1 MANYFTDNDDLQWQY
16 QHGLQWDELARTSEL
31 DYTLPGGH
39 KNLKEAR
46 AFYDEVMNLVGDI
59 AANELAPRA
68 AAIDRKG
75 THLENGKVVM
85 PKESDEVLQKFK
97 EAGLLGMTLPREL
110 GGSNC
115 PLGLSFVANEVLS
128 RADVSTMS
136 HIGFHNGSGMALLAY
151 SALEGSV
158 VRDPQNP
165 FLGKTRWDKE
175 IQEIAEGK
183 AWGCMVLTEPDCG
196 SDLGAMRTTGTL
208 KDGKWYLNGNKIFIT
223 SGHGQ
228 YQIVIARTEEKKGDG
243 ALDGLKGLSL
253 FMCRREIERD
263 GKKIQNVKI
272 DKVEHKMG
280 HNGSPTCSL
289 VYEDSEAE
297 LIGKRGQGFELML
310 FMMNGAR
317 VAVGF
322 EGVGV
327 CEAAYRQ
334 ATEYAK
340 IRKTM
345 GKAIIEHEMVAE
357 MLMDMDLD
365 IRGMRAMAFQCI
377 NYSELSTKYDLI
389 LRYAPP
395 KDPAEAERIRG
406 LVAKYK
412 KRARDLTP
420 LLKYVAAEKAVEHAR
435 KNMQIHGGAGYMQE
449 FGAEKIMRD
458 ALVIPVYEGTSQIQ
472 ALMVLKDRLMSVLK
486 APTKFAKQMSLAS
499 IGATTAKTELERNVH
514 QGRVEVSKVITHLIG
529 RVAGNKVR
537 KEIGQ
542 ALRDMPAHE
551 WPRYLTQDFMRDWD
565 LKADFSYGLLHAERL
580 TKMLVD
586 VEIATILAK
595 QAAMYPERKKLAERY
610 ARRMMPRIR
619 HMADEIRTGDTSV
632 LEWIDELA
640 AREVSADAET
650 KVQREKRVA

>member
-1 MANYFTDNDDLQWQY
+1 MANFFTDNDDLQWQY
-16 QHGLQWDELARTSEL
+16 KHGLNWEELASTSEL
-31 DYTLPGGH
+31 GYTLPGGF
-39 KNLKEAR
+39 KNLAEAR
-46 AFYDEVMNLVGDI
+46 AFYDEVMTLTGDI

-75 THLENGKVVM
+75 TRLENGQVVM
-85 PKESDEVLQKFK
+85 PKESDELVKKFA

-115 PLGLSFVANEVLS
+115 PLGLSFVANELLA

-136 HIGFHNGSGMALLAY
+136 HIGFHNGGAMALLAY

-158 VRDPQNP
+158 TPDPEHP
-165 FLGKTRWDKE
+165 YLGKTRWDKE
-175 IQEIAEGK
+175 IREIAEGK

-196 SDLGAMRTTGTL
+196 SDMAAMRTTGTL
-208 KDGKWYLNGNKIFIT
+208 RDGKWYLNGNKIFIT

-228 YQIVIARTEEKKGDG
+228 YQIVIARTEERSGSG

-253 FMCRREIERD
+253 FLCRREIVRD
-263 GKKIQNVKI
+263 GKTIQNVKI
-272 DKVEHKMG
+272 DKVEHKLG

-322 EGVGV
+322 EAVGV

-334 ATEYAK
+334 ALDYAK
-340 IRKTM
+340 VRKSM
-345 GKAIIEHEMVAE
+345 GKPIIEHEMVAE

-395 KDPAEAERIRG
+395 KDPAEAERLRG

-420 LLKYVAAEKAVEHAR
+420 LLKYVAGEKAVEHAR
-435 KNMQIHGGAGYMQE
+435 KNMQIHGGSGYMQE
-449 FGAEKIMRD
+449 YGAEKLMRD
-458 ALVIPVYEGTSQIQ
+458 SLVIPVYEGTSQIQ

-486 APTKFAKQMSLAS
+486 NPTKFAKQLSTAT
-499 IGATTAKTELERNVH
+499 IGASTAKSELERNVH
-514 QGRVEVSKVITHLIG
+514 AARVEVSKVITHLIG
-529 RVAGNKVR
+529 RVAGNKIR

-551 WPRYLTQDFMRDWD
+551 WPRYITQDFMRDWD
-565 LKADFSYGLLHAERL
+565 MKADFSYGLLHAERL
-580 TKMLVD
+580 TRMLVD

-595 QAAMYPERKKLAERY
+595 QAQLHPERRVLAERY

-619 HMADEIRTGDTSV
+619 HMADEIRGGDTSV
-632 LEWIDELA
+632 LDWIDELA
-640 AREVSADAET
+640 QTQVSPEAET
-650 KVQREKRVA
+650 RVSEKRVA